1 MVNHV
6 TCPPLIA
13 GAGPSSRPVSPPPSK
28 AFASVLRGELERA
41 GGVRFSAHAQSRLES
56 RQINLSA
63 EELSRIDQAVSQAAA
78 KGARESL
85 LLLDRIALVVNVP
98 NRTVITALTT
108 SEAENNVFTNIDSAI
123 VVPGRAARPLPTN
136 NSKPAPIWGGFNA
149 AE

>member
-1 MVNHV
+1 MVNRI

-13 GAGPSSRPVSPPPSK
+13 GAHPASRTAPPPPSK
-28 AFASVLRGELERA
+28 PFASVLQGELKKA

-63 EELSRIDQAVSQAAA
+63 EELSQIDQAVAQAAA

-123 VVPGRAARPLPTN
+123 VVPGRSVRPLPTN